1 MAVFR
6 VEHID
11 DYTVMS
17 NIHLRDKNLSLK
29 AKGLLSL
36 MLSLPDDWE
45 YTLTGLAAIN
55 RESKDAIRSA
65 IHELEVAGYVRRRQT
80 VDARGKFSRSEYIVY
95 EEPQLT
101 EEEPTMAGKPTEAE
115 PLESVTAPTMS
126 ENTAEPE
133 PTMTENATT
142 ETTTAGRATQINKDI
157 QSKEKQN
164 TDTMNP
170 SFPFLQVSRE
180 EDEEE
185 GKRKETSVGEMAC
198 YRELIQENIDYDA
211 LLCDHPEDRDK
222 LDEVVELLTETVCST
237 KKSVRVGGND
247 YPAEVV
253 RSRLLKLGAE
263 HIR

>member
-6 VEHID
+6 VDHND

-65 IHELEVAGYVRRRQT
+65 IHELEEAGYVRRRQT

-115 PLESVTAPTMS
+115 PLESVT
-126 ENTAEPE
+126 E

-142 ETTTAGRATQINKDI
+142 ETTTAGRSTQINKDI

-164 TDTMNP
+164 MDTMNP

-253 RSRLLKLGAE
+253 KSRLLKLGAE